1 MSQDIAAQLTAL
13 WQGVLLGAAMGLLYD
28 FFRVLRARIKLPFL
42 GPALDILFWC
52 AVTAALFVW
61 SQWIWGGVVRLYGA
75 VLCFGGG
82 AVYFW
87 LFSPWFLRLGWLCAD
102 LTAIFWRILT
112 MPWKAGVLL
121 LQKCKEFLISLFLFR
136 RKWYKIKRI
145 TQEMEQVDRR
155 RKQREGR
162 GREHEAE
169 TSQFFN

>member
-75 VLCFGGG
+75 ILCFGGG

-121 LQKCKEFLISLFLFR
+121 LQKCKEFSQKSR
-136 RKWYKIKRI
+136 VKAEKTKIFFQKASSGFGDVSFKERS
-145 TQEMEQVDRR
+145 
-155 RKQREGR
+155 GR
-162 GREHEAE
+162 FKA
-169 TSQFFN
+169 